1 MKKAVFAVL
10 LLFLFFTV
18 AGCSNGDIV
27 GVWEAE
33 MEISVLGLD
42 KADSAASV
50 LRFTF
55 FEDGTGS
62 QEQIIIDGTYPDI
75 IRTFRYELDGSTLTL
90 NYEDLQTEVFSIMF
104 DSTSL
109 QMDSNRINYQ
119 LMKVQE

>member
-1 MKKAVFAVL
+1 MKKALLAVL

-18 AGCSNGDIV
+18 AGCSNGDII

-62 QEQIIIDGTYPDI
+62 
-75 IRTFRYELDGSTLTL
+75 
-90 NYEDLQTEVFSIMF
+90 
-104 DSTSL
+104 
-109 QMDSNRINYQ
+109 
-119 LMKVQE
+119 